1 MLKLNN
7 KEIKTYY
14 IQDKHL
20 LKDKVGETHF
30 VLKRDVVSFFH
41 SAVHYVK

>member
-7 KEIKTYY
+7 KETKTYY
-14 IQDKHL
+14 IQDEHL
-20 LKDKVGETHF
+20 LKDKVEDKHF
-30 VLKRDVVSFFH
+30 ILERDVVSFFH